1 MKHVKELSK
10 QDVSAGFSCKHVLS
24 QVEKAVNKKKA
35 LKDEKEKVL
44 SMNDDKSKQRTL
56 WILKIMK
63 LFYFTLTSLDF
74 TKEDTYLYF
83 VLSPIF
89 KNLLCNDPRTC
100 LLFGK
105 TNLKVKAI
113 EVNRYLGDEERRFAG
128 PKIDIVVKDENYNME
143 IMVVE
148 VSGPPNK
155 VNQTHYL
162 EDRNKICKNLKA
174 MFKQI
179 VSKMEVPSVTHIRKL
194 KLYGL
199 QFYNNEAFN
208 AQANL

>member
-10 QDVSAGFSCKHVLS
+10 QDWIHIEASTSVSAGFSCKRVLS
-24 QVEKAVNKKKA
+24 QVEKALDNKKA

-74 TKEDTYLYF
+74 TKEDAYLYF

-105 TNLKVKAI
+105 TNLKAKAI
-113 EVNRYLGDEERRFAG
+113 EVNRYLGDEKRRFAG

-143 IMVVE
+143 IMLVE

-155 VNQTHYL
+155 NIL
-162 EDRNKICKNLKA
+162 EEDNGDPSPHVFPRKKRKYTSSKA
-174 MFKQI
+174 KD
-179 VSKMEVPSVTHIRKL
+179 
-194 KLYGL
+194 
-199 QFYNNEAFN
+199 EAGS
-208 AQANL
+208 QEEE